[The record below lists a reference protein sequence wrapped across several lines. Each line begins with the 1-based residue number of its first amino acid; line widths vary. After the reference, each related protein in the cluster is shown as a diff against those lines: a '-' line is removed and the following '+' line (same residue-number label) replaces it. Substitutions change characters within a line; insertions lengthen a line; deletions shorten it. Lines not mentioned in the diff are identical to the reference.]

1 MFSRFFIERPIF
13 AAVVSIIICLA
24 GLVSMA
30 VLPVQQYPTITPVQV
45 TVSATYP
52 GADSKTLADSVASPI
67 EAQVNGVDNMLYM
80 SSTSSAN
87 GQLTLTVYFSLDTD
101 PDIAQVQ
108 VQNRVNLALPQLP
121 TAVTQLGV
129 SVQKKSSSIMMLI
142 GVYGKG
148 ERYSAEYIT
157 NYANVY
163 VLDAI
168 KRVPGAGQAQ
178 IMGVPD
184 QAMRVW
190 MNPDRMASLG
200 ITTSDIAN
208 AIKAQNALFG
218 AGQIGQQPTAG
229 PVELTFPVVTQ
240 APFTDPRQYEQ
251 IILRASQDGSAI
263 VRLGDVARAEVGLRQ
278 YIVDSRLNGTPATFI
293 AVYLQPGANG
303 LDVSAGVRKTLQEM
317 KSRFPEGMDYVVSL
331 DTNDFVKLSIEEVIH
346 TLIEAIVLVVLV
358 VYLFLQSFRSTIICT
373 VAIVVALIATFAGM
387 LALGFSVNLITLF
400 GLVLAIGMVVD
411 DAIVVV
417 ENVERNMHQHHL
429 GPKEATIRSMQEIG
443 SSLVAVVLVMASVF
457 IPAAFLPGTTGQL
470 YKQFAITIVV
480 SVVVSGFVALTLTPA
495 MCALMLRHNPPPQR
509 GFFAWFNRQIDALTR
524 GFGHAVELVIK
535 RSVVALV
542 LLAGFL
548 WSIWHLFT
556 VLPTSFVPNEDQG
569 YVMAAIMMP
578 EAASIDRT
586 QAVAEKVD
594 AILAKIPGVDNRT
607 MLTGYSLLDSGF
619 KTNAGT
625 FFVTLKDFKQRY
637 DSGETAREQ
646 NARAVLMNLYRE
658 AQKIDEAIV
667 MPVAPPAIP
676 GIGTTGGFEFWIQD
690 TGAGDP
696 AQLDEV
702 TQEFLKKARARA
714 ELASV
719 TSTFRANTQQLRA
732 VVDRDKAT
740 LLGVPVEDVYSA
752 IQAQF
757 GSLTASQYNQ
767 FSRVWWV
774 IVQSDAV
781 YRQNPGDLTRLYTR
795 SREGHMVPLAALV
808 KTEWVAGPDLLPHFN
823 GFPAAKV
830 NGNAAPGYSSGDAI
844 AAMEEVAG
852 EVLPAGFTFAWSGL
866 AFEEKKSGGTS
877 AIAFVFG
884 LIIVFLV
891 LAAQYESWTLPGAVM
906 SAVPFGILGA
916 LLTNWARGL
925 ENDVYFQIGLLV
937 LIGLGAKNAALR
949 VSAAREFR
957 HQGKS
962 IMEATRLAGEQ
973 RLRPIIMTSLAFAAG
988 CLPLALATGAG
999 ANARHSIGTGII
1011 GGMIGETTLAMLYVP
1026 LLFYLFDRL
1035 AEGKEKVPAATAPA
1049 AASQA
1054 PPAGIAEGIAE
1065 GNAEGSAAGDGG
1077 QSPRGE
1083 G

>member
-13 AAVVSIIICLA
+13 AAVVAIVLCLA
-24 GLVSMA
+24 GAVAML

-52 GADSKTLADSVASPI
+52 GADSKTVADSVASPI

-87 GQLTLTVYFSLDTD
+87 GQMTLTVYFSLETD

-129 SVQKKSSSIMMLI
+129 SVQKKSSSIMMLV

-148 ERYSAEYIT
+148 ERYSSEYIA

-163 VLDAI
+163 VLDAL
-168 KRVPGAGQAQ
+168 KRVPGAGQAS

-184 QAMRVW
+184 QAMRIW
-190 MNPDRMASLG
+190 MNPDRMTSLG
-200 ITTSDIAN
+200 ITTSDIVN

-263 VRLGDVARAEVGLRQ
+263 VRVGDVARAEVGLRQ
-278 YIVDSRLNGTPATFI
+278 YIVDTKMNGVPSTAI

-303 LDVSAGVRKTLQEM
+303 LKVSEGVRKALAEM
-317 KSRFPEGMDYVVSL
+317 KSRFPEGIDYVIAL
-331 DTNDFVKLSIEEVIH
+331 DTNDFVKLSIEEVIK
-346 TLIEAIVLVVLV
+346 TLFEAIALVVLV
-358 VYLFLQSFRSTIICT
+358 VYLFLQSFRTTIICI
-373 VAIVVALIATFAGM
+373 VAILVSLITTFAGM
-387 LALGFSVNLITLF
+387 LALGFSINLITLF
-400 GLVLAIGMVVD
+400 GLVLAIGIVVD

-417 ENVERNMHQHHL
+417 ENVERNMHEHHL
-429 GPKEATIRSMQEIG
+429 APKEATIRSMDEIA
-443 SSLVAVVLVMASVF
+443 SSLVAVVLVMSSVF
-457 IPAAFLPGTTGQL
+457 VPAAFLPGTTGQI
-470 YKQFAITIVV
+470 YKQFAVTIVISV
-480 SVVVSGFVALTLTPA
+480 SVSGFIALTLTPA
-495 MCALMLRHNPPPQR
+495 MAALMLRHNPPPQR
-509 GFFAWFNRQIDALTR
+509 GFFAWFNRQVDAVTR

-535 RSVVALV
+535 RAVVAMV
-542 LLAGFL
+542 LFAVFL
-548 WSIWHLFT
+548 WSIWHLFS
-556 VLPTSFVPNEDQG
+556 VLPSSFVPNEDQG
-569 YVMAAIMMP
+569 YVMAAIIMP
-578 EAASIDRT
+578 EAASLDRT

-594 AILAKIPGVDNRT
+594 AIFARTPGVETRA
-607 MLTGYSLLDSGF
+607 MITGYSLLDSGF

-625 FFVTLKDFKQRY
+625 FFVTLKDFKERY
-637 DSGETAREQ
+637 ATTESARTQ
-646 NARAVLMNLYRE
+646 NARAVLVNLYRE
-658 AQKIDEAIV
+658 AQAIEEAIV
-667 MPVAPPAIP
+667 FPVAPPAIP

-696 AQLDEV
+696 ARLDAV
-702 TQEFLKKARARA
+702 TKDFVAKARARA
-714 ELASV
+714 ELASL

-732 VVDRDKAT
+732 IVDRDKAT
-740 LLGVPVEDVYSA
+740 LLGVQVEDVYSA

-774 IVQSDAV
+774 IVQSDAR
-781 YRQNPGDLTRLYTR
+781 YRQQPEDLTRLYTR
-795 SREGHMVPLAALV
+795 SRDGKMVPLSALV
-808 KTEWVAGPDLLPHFN
+808 RTEWVAGPDLLPHFN

-830 NGNAAPGYSSGDAI
+830 NGNPAPGNSSGDAI
-844 AAMEEVAG
+844 AAMEAVAQ
-852 EVLPAGFTFAWSGL
+852 EVLPPGYTFAWSGL
-866 AFEEKKSGGTS
+866 AYEEKKSGGTS
-877 AIAFVFG
+877 MIAFVFG

-916 LLTNWARGL
+916 LVTNWARGL

-937 LIGLGAKNAALR
+937 LIGLGAKNAVLR
-949 VSAAREFR
+949 VSAAVHFR
-957 HQGKS
+957 QQGKS
-962 IMEATRLAGEQ
+962 IMEATILAGEQ

-988 CLPLALATGAG
+988 CLPLALAMGAG

-1011 GGMIGETTLAMLYVP
+1011 GGMFGETTLAMLYVP
-1026 LLFYLFDRL
+1026 LLFYLFDRF
-1035 AEGKEKVPAATAPA
+1035 AEGKEKPAAGPPA
-1049 AASQA
+1049 AAPTPAVAAASA
-1054 PPAGIAEGIAE
+1054 GDEGAAATPPAPREGH
-1065 GNAEGSAAGDGG
+1065 
-1077 QSPRGE
+1077 
-1083 G
+1083 

>member
-13 AAVVSIIICLA
+13 AAVVSIILCLA
-24 GLVSMA
+24 GLVAMY

-67 EAQVNGVDNMLYM
+67 EAQINGVDNMLYM

-87 GQLTLTVYFSLDTD
+87 GQLTLTVYFGLDTD

-121 TAVTQLGV
+121 TAVTQMGV

-142 GVYGKG
+142 GVFGKG
-148 ERYSAEYIT
+148 DRYSSDYIA

-190 MNPDRMASLG
+190 MNPDRMTSLG
-200 ITTSDIAN
+200 ITTSDIVN

-263 VRLGDVARAEVGLRQ
+263 VRVGDVARAEVGLRQ
-278 YIVDSRLNGTPATFI
+278 YIIDSKLNGVPATFI

-303 LDVSAGVRKTLQEM
+303 LAVSKGVRQALDAM
-317 KSRFPEGMDYVVSL
+317 KARFPEGLDYVVSL
-331 DTNDFVKLSIEEVIH
+331 DTNDFVRLSIEEVIH
-346 TLIEAIVLVVLV
+346 TLFEAIALVVLI
-358 VYLFLQSFRSTIICT
+358 VYLFLQSFRTTIICT
-373 VAIVVALIATFAGM
+373 VAIFVALITTFAGM
-387 LALGFSVNLITLF
+387 LALGYSINLITLF
-400 GLVLAIGMVVD
+400 GLVLAIGIVVD

-417 ENVERNMHQHHL
+417 ENVERNMHEHHL
-429 GPKEATIRSMQEIG
+429 PPKEATIKSMNEIA

-457 IPAAFLPGTTGQL
+457 VPAAFLPGTTGQL
-470 YKQFAITIVV
+470 YKQFAVTIAI
-480 SVVVSGFVALTLTPA
+480 SVVISGFVALTLTPA
-495 MCALMLRHNPPPQR
+495 MAALMLKHNPPPQR
-509 GFFAWFNRQIDALTR
+509 GFFAWFNRQVDAVTR

-535 RSVVALV
+535 RAVVALV
-542 LLAGFL
+542 LLAVFL

-556 VLPTSFVPNEDQG
+556 ILPTSFVPNEDQG

-578 EAASIDRT
+578 EAASLERA

-594 AILAKIPGVDNRT
+594 AIFAQTPGVENRT

-625 FFVTLKDFKQRY
+625 FFVTLKDFKERY
-637 DSGETAREQ
+637 RDADTARQE

-658 AQKIDEAIV
+658 AQRIDEAIV
-667 MPVAPPAIP
+667 LPVPPPAIP

-690 TGAGDP
+690 TGGGDP
-696 AQLDEV
+696 ALLEQVL
-702 TQEFLKKARARA
+702 QEFLAKARARP
-714 ELASV
+714 ELASLS
-719 TSTFRANTQQLRA
+719 STFRANTQQLRA
-732 VVDRDKAT
+732 KVDRDKAT
-740 LLGVPVEDVYSA
+740 LIGVPVEDVYSA

-757 GSLTASQYNQ
+757 GSLTASQFNQ

-774 IVQSDAV
+774 IVQSDAQF
-781 YRQNPGDLTRLYTR
+781 RQTPGDLTRLYTR
-795 SREGHMVPLAALV
+795 SRDGQMVPLSALV
-808 KTEWVAGPDLLPHFN
+808 TAEWTAGPDLLPHFN

-830 NGNAAPGYSSGDAI
+830 TGNPATGYSSGDAI
-844 AAMEEVAG
+844 AAMEATAREAFPPG
-852 EVLPAGFTFAWSGL
+852 YTFAWSGL
-866 AFEEKKSGGTS
+866 AFEEKQSGGTS
-877 AIAFVFG
+877 SIAFVFG

-906 SAVPFGILGA
+906 SAVPFGVLGA
-916 LLTNWARGL
+916 LVTNWARGL

-937 LIGLGAKNAALR
+937 LIGLGAKNAVLR

-957 HQGKS
+957 HQGHS

-973 RLRPIIMTSLAFAAG
+973 RLRPIIMTSLAFAFG
-988 CLPLALATGAG
+988 CLPLAIAMGAG

-1026 LLFYLFDRL
+1026 LLFYLFDRM
-1035 AEGKEKVPAATAPA
+1035 AEGKDAAAAAPTTPA
-1049 AASQA
+1049 AAPAMRATAAA
-1054 PPAGIAEGIAE
+1054 PPAG
-1065 GNAEGSAAGDGG
+1065 
-1077 QSPRGE
+1077 GE
-1083 G
+1083 GGGATPPAPREDA